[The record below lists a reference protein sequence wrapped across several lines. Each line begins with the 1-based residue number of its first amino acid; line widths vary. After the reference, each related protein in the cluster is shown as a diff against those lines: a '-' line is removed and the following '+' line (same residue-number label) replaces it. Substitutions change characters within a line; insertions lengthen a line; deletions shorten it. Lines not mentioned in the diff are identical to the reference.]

1 MRVKELKITRSI
13 KVSKNYNSIGAE
25 ISIVAEVAENE
36 DMETAYKELSQQ
48 AKLLLLQSLS
58 EQLEL
63 LSSVNGDTSDKI
75 GGSLS

>member
-25 ISIVAEVAENE
+25 ISIVAEVTEGE

-63 LSSVNGDTSDKI
+63 LSSVNGNTSDEM
-75 GGSLS
+75 GGRLS